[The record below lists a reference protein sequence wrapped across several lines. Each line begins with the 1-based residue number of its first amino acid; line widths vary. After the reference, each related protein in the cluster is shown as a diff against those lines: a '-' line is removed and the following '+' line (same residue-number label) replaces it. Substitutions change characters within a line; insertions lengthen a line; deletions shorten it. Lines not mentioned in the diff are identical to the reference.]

1 MGYARSMRSM
11 WKGAISFGLVM
22 IPVKLYAATEQ
33 KDIAFRQVHRA
44 DGGRIR
50 FRRVCS
56 VDGEEVPYEDVAKGY
71 ELPTGEM
78 VVLTDEDL
86 ADLPLPTARSI
97 EVVHFMPAEQL
108 DPILLNRS
116 YFVEPESA
124 GARAYV
130 LLRDSL
136 DRSGKVALTLVALR
150 QRESLATLR
159 TRNGVLV
166 LETLLWPDE
175 IRVPDFPFLDDDIEV
190 RSQELKMAA
199 SLIDSMTEDFDPDE
213 YHDNYR
219 EALQEVVDAKVEGRE
234 VVQPEGVSAA
244 TEPTS
249 LADALMASL
258 AAARRTPSR
267 AGEITAEAEASPR
280 RAISGDT
287 KTRATRSRS
296 AGPGGS
302 EDGAAEDGS
311 AAAGRA
317 RTRAAK
323 TSTAKTS
330 TARAGT
336 ERAGTAKSGAAR
348 AGTAKS
354 GTTRTS
360 TAKTGTAR
368 AGAAKAGE
376 ASGGEASGG
385 TASGGAAKD
394 GTSKTP
400 AARSGRRPA
409 AKQQGKEAETST
421 KSEQP
426 RGRRR
431 AS

>member
-33 KDIAFRQVHRA
+33 KDIAFRQVHRT

-56 VDGEEVPYEDVAKGY
+56 VCGEEVPYEDVAKGY

-78 VVLTDEDL
+78 VVLTDEDM
-86 ADLPLPTARSI
+86 ADLPLPTTRSI

-136 DRSGKVALTLVALR
+136 DRSGKVALTMVALR

-175 IRVPDFPFLDDDIEV
+175 IRVPDFPFLTDDIEV

-199 SLIDSMTEDFDPDE
+199 SLIDSMTEDFDPDA

-249 LADALMASL
+249 LADALKASL
-258 AAARRTPSR
+258 AAARRAPSR
-267 AGEITAEAEASPR
+267 AGEIKAEVRAPARAGEIETQVRAPR
-280 RAISGDT
+280 RAIADGA
-287 KTRATRSRS
+287 KTRATP
-296 AGPGGS
+296 AGG
-302 EDGAAEDGS
+302 
-311 AAAGRA
+311 
-317 RTRAAK
+317 
-323 TSTAKTS
+323 
-330 TARAGT
+330 ARAG
-336 ERAGTAKSGAAR
+336 
-348 AGTAKS
+348 
-354 GTTRTS
+354 
-360 TAKTGTAR
+360 
-368 AGAAKAGE
+368 
-376 ASGGEASGG
+376 GGKD
-385 TASGGAAKD
+385 GAAKD
-394 GTSKTP
+394 GTAKDGARAAAARTSRSKTG
-400 AARSGRRPA
+400 AAPGGEAEEAASTAAPGKSPRRPA
-409 AKQQGKEAETST
+409 AKQPAGEAETGST
-421 KSEQP
+421 SRQP
-426 RGRRR
+426 RSPRR

>member
-1 MGYARSMRSM
+1 MGYAGSMRSM

-33 KDIAFRQVHRA
+33 KDISFRQVHRT

-56 VDGEEVPYEDVAKGY
+56 VCNEEVPYEDVAKGY

-78 VVLTDEDL
+78 VVLTDDDL
-86 ADLPLPTARSI
+86 ADLPLPSARSI

-175 IRVPDFPFLDDDIEV
+175 IRVPDFPFLNDDIEV

-199 SLIDSMTEDFDPDE
+199 SLIDSMTEDFDPDV

-219 EALQEVVDAKVEGRE
+219 EALQEVVDAKVEGRQ
-234 VVQPEGVSAA
+234 VVQPEGVSAV

-249 LADALMASL
+249 LADALKASL
-258 AAARRTPSR
+258 EAARRTPAR
-267 AGEITAEAEASPR
+267 AGDITVEAEKAPR
-280 RAISGDT
+280 RAISGGT
-287 KTRATRSRS
+287 RTRATRARA
-296 AGPGGS
+296 AGAGAA
-302 EDGAAEDGS
+302 EDGAAEGGS
-311 AAAGRA
+311 AGTGSA
-317 RTRAAK
+317 RTAK
-323 TSTAKTS
+323 
-330 TARAGT
+330 AG
-336 ERAGTAKSGAAR
+336 
-348 AGTAKS
+348 
-354 GTTRTS
+354 
-360 TAKTGTAR
+360 TGTAR
-368 AGAAKAGE
+368 TEAGKSGTAGSSAAKTGAAKAG
-376 ASGGEASGG
+376 A
-385 TASGGAAKD
+385 TKNGAAD
-394 GTSKTP
+394 DGAAREGTSKTS
-400 AARSGRRPA
+400 AAGKPRRPA
-409 AKQQGKEAETST
+409 AKQQTKEAETPST
-421 KSEQP
+421 SEHP

>member
-1 MGYARSMRSM
+1 M

-33 KDIAFRQVHRA
+33 KDIAFRQVHRT

-56 VDGEEVPYEDVAKGY
+56 VCGEEVPYEDVAKGY

-78 VVLTDEDL
+78 VVLTDEDM
-86 ADLPLPTARSI
+86 ADLPLPTTRSI

-136 DRSGKVALTLVALR
+136 DRSGKVALTMVALR

-175 IRVPDFPFLDDDIEV
+175 IRVPDFPFLTDDIEV

-199 SLIDSMTEDFDPDE
+199 SLIDSMTEDFDPDA
-213 YHDNYR
+213 YHDSYR

-249 LADALMASL
+249 LADALKASL
-258 AAARRTPSR
+258 AAAQRAPSR
-267 AGEITAEAEASPR
+267 AREIKAEV
-280 RAISGDT
+280 
-287 KTRATRSRS
+287 
-296 AGPGGS
+296 
-302 EDGAAEDGS
+302 
-311 AAAGRA
+311 
-317 RTRAAK
+317 
-323 TSTAKTS
+323 
-330 TARAGT
+330 
-336 ERAGTAKSGAAR
+336 
-348 AGTAKS
+348 
-354 GTTRTS
+354 
-360 TAKTGTAR
+360 R
-368 AGAAKAGE
+368 AGAGDGKDSAAKDSAG
-376 ASGGEASGG
+376 APPARTGRSKAGGEA
-385 TASGGAAKD
+385 KD
-394 GTSKTP
+394 GASE
-400 AARSGRRPA
+400 AAP
-409 AKQQGKEAETST
+409 GKEAETAST
-421 KSEQP
+421 STPP

>member
-1 MGYARSMRSM
+1 MGYAGSMRSM

-33 KDIAFRQVHRA
+33 KDIAFRQVHRT

-78 VVLTDEDL
+78 VVLTDEDM
-86 ADLPLPTARSI
+86 ADLPLPTTRSI

-136 DRSGKVALTLVALR
+136 DRSGKVALTMVALR

-175 IRVPDFPFLDDDIEV
+175 IRVPDFPFLSDDIEV

-199 SLIDSMTEDFDPDE
+199 SLIDSMTEDFDPDA

-234 VVQPEGVSAA
+234 VVQPEGVSVA

-249 LADALMASL
+249 LADALKASL
-258 AAARRTPSR
+258 AAARRGPAR
-267 AGEITAEAEASPR
+267 AGEIRGEAGASAAAGETRAAGASATAGEIKTAKAPR
-280 RAISGDT
+280 RAIADGA
-287 KTRATRSRS
+287 KTRSTP
-296 AGPGGS
+296 AG
-302 EDGAAEDGS
+302 
-311 AAAGRA
+311 
-317 RTRAAK
+317 RTRASDGK
-323 TSTAKTS
+323 D
-330 TARAGT
+330 G
-336 ERAGTAKSGAAR
+336 
-348 AGTAKS
+348 
-354 GTTRTS
+354 
-360 TAKTGTAR
+360 
-368 AGAAKAGE
+368 AGAA
-376 ASGGEASGG
+376 
-385 TASGGAAKD
+385 
-394 GTSKTP
+394 
-400 AARSGRRPA
+400 AARSRRSKTGDETEDAASSAAPAKTAPGPA
-409 AKQQGKEAETST
+409 AKQPAKEAETPST
-421 KSEQP
+421 STQP